1 MADYLMPLNNKLTIN
16 EKCELF
22 AVRNRMINIPS
33 NFSSN
38 CEFKCKCG
46 ENENMKHIYECKILN
61 KDEKT
66 TVQYEKVYNGNLR
79 QQLEVYKIF
88 KQI

>member
-1 MADYLMPLNNKLTIN
+1 MWIICS
-16 EKCELF
+16 EKQ
-22 AVRNRMINIPS
+22 NYKYP
-33 NFSSN
+33 
-38 CEFKCKCG
+38 KQ
-46 ENENMKHIYECKILN
+46 ILN

-88 KQI
+88 KQNMMRREQLNDEITSYPCDFLVRWTTVRDQ